1 MKQMKSLVAGG
12 TGTIGNALCARLKT
26 MGHWVRCVDRKYNE
40 FAETKCDQLIMAD
53 LRDINNVR
61 AALTLTDDKFDWVF
75 FLQAEMGGSLYVFD
89 GSNDSEIIYN
99 STLMNLHA
107 AKIASE
113 IGVGKVFFSSS
124 ACAFGED
131 LQKEVNS
138 ASLKE
143 SYLWKGGKPDSVY
156 GVEKLVAQDIYDS
169 FRRNNN
175 LNVCMG
181 ILHNVFS
188 THAVY
193 KNGREKFPS
202 ACSFKVASCEDGG
215 EIEINGDG
223 SAMRSYLWIEEAL
236 DGIIKL
242 MEADIHTPVNIGSD
256 EAISVNDL
264 AKMVIGFSGKDIK
277 IKNVPSHTTGVV
289 GRNSNNEFVQQTLGW
304 KPTQPLEVGMRK
316 LYEWVNSEV
325 QKSKQANG

>member
-1 MKQMKSLVAGG
+1 MKQKKALVAGG
-12 TGTIGNALCARLKT
+12 TGTIGTALCRRLKQ
-26 MGHWVRCVDRKYNE
+26 MGYWVRCVDRKHNE
-40 FAETKCDQLIMAD
+40 FTTVECDQLIMTD
-53 LRDINNVR
+53 LRDPHNVR
-61 AALTLTDDKFDWVF
+61 AALTLVDEKFDWVF

-89 GSNDSEIIYN
+89 GGNDSEIIYN

-113 IGVGKVFFSSS
+113 VGVGKAFFSSS
-124 ACAFGED
+124 ACAYGED
-131 LQKEVNS
+131 LQKEVDS

-143 SYLWKGGKPDSVY
+143 SALWEGGKPDSVY

-169 FRRNNN
+169 FRRNNG
-175 LNVCMG
+175 LNVCIA

-202 ACSFKVASCEDGG
+202 AACFKIASCPDGG
-215 EIEINGDG
+215 TIDVNGDG
-223 SAMRSYLWIEEAL
+223 TAIRSYLWIEEAL

-256 EAISVNDL
+256 ESISVNEL
-264 AKMVIGFSGKDIK
+264 AKMVIGFSGKGIK
-277 IKNVPSHTTGVV
+277 IKNIPSHTTGVV
-289 GRNSNNEFVQQTLGW
+289 GRNSNNEYIQDVLGW
-304 KPTQPLEVGMRK
+304 KPTQKLEVGMRK
-316 LYEWVNSEV
+316 LYDWINSEV
-325 QKSKQANG
+325 NK